1 MKNNIIIIVF
11 IILLVSIGYV
21 VGNFSVKSPVQN
33 NSKLDSLNVILTHRD
48 SIISYKDKQ
57 VNILIQ
63 SDSIRMNIINKS
75 INQIKNEIKKNSS
88 KTFDVPDSNF
98 QNYIDSLRAK
108 GFYKI
113 QHRGK

>member
-1 MKNNIIIIVF
+1 MKNYIFIIVF
-11 IILLVSIGYV
+11 IIIILVNIVNLVGY
-21 VGNFSVKSPVQN
+21 FSVKSPVQN
-33 NSKLDSLNVILTHRD
+33 NTKLDSLNNILRYKD

-75 INQIKNEIKKNSS
+75 INQIKNEIKKNSF

-98 QNYIDSLRAK
+98 QHYIDSLRTK
-108 GFYKI
+108 GFNKI
-113 QHRGK
+113 QH